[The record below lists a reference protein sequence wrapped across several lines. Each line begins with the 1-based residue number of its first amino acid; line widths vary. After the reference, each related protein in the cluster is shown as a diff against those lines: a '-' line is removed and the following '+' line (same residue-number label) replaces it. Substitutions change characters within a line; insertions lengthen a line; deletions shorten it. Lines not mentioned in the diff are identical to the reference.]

1 MYGGSPL
8 NRLSWL
14 RPSHTFL
21 NTIISQH
28 TTRWLLFNGG
38 KPLTIPESSKISKPA
53 IALLTT
59 EDMRPLLGPEP
70 YFGQGKERGEISPES
85 IESLGHSPLDAARH
99 HGKPVVFLGVLEW
112 GVASSPILQDILKEP
127 TLGVSKLGGTP
138 YFAMEVSDL
147 DLSDEDIDGFLK
159 STDPG
164 QRGLELTWADPRGL
178 SLSLELEMAGIFAMA
193 RTMVDWNSKSKA
205 SSLRAQRCMQ
215 A

>member
-1 MYGGSPL
+1 
-8 NRLSWL
+8 
-14 RPSHTFL
+14 
-21 NTIISQH
+21 
-28 TTRWLLFNGG
+28 LFNGG